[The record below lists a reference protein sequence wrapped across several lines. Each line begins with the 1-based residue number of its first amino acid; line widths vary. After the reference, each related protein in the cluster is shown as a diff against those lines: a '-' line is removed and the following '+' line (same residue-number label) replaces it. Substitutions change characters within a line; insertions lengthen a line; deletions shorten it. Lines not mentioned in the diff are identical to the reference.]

1 MRSLKLCLV
10 NALRQGDNA
19 YVYRISGVTRAPMA
33 AAAMGAVLMGISFG
47 EAEGI
52 INQTRK
58 LDSASEEQLQG
69 ACTERVLHE
78 GVANAEVPTGFSC
91 CVANQDDIVVHATT
105 SVDRGTEPICRWKKG
120 ATGKRNF
127 KGNVMTVE
135 TVEQASSQFGGR
147 FCFNCQALLRASLR
161 LQVERFYS

>member
-52 INQTRK
+52 INQTRNV
-58 LDSASEEQLQG
+58 DFASEEQLQG

-78 GVANAEVPTGFSC
+78 GVANAGVLTGFSYR
-91 CVANQDDIVVHATT
+91 VANQDDIVIHATT
-105 SVDRGTEPICRWKKG
+105 PVDGGTEPICRWKEG
-120 ATGKRNF
+120 ATGKCSF
-127 KGNVMTVE
+127 KGKVTTAE
-135 TVEQASSQFGGR
+135 TVGQASS
-147 FCFNCQALLRASLR
+147 
-161 LQVERFYS
+161 